1 MKDVILA
8 TIVVL
13 LITLWALGFYV
24 YNAGSIVHLVLL
36 IAVLAVVLRL
46 MMVKEKV

>member
-1 MKDVILA
+1 MKDILLA

-13 LITLWALGFYV
+13 LITIWALGFYV
-24 YNAGSIVHLVLL
+24 YDASSIIHLVLL
-36 IAVLAVVLRL
+36 IATLAVVLRL